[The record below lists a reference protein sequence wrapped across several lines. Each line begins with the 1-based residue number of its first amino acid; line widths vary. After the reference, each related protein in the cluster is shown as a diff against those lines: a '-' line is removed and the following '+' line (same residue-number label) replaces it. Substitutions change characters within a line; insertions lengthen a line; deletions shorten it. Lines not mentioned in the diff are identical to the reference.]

1 MTIKLHDLRPA
12 PGSKTARTRVGRGEG
27 SKGKTAGRG
36 TKGTKARKHVPATFE
51 GGQMPIHM
59 RLPKL
64 KGFRNRFRTEYEVVN
79 VGDINRLFPQGGS
92 VGVDDLVAK
101 GAVRKNSLVKV
112 LGDGKLT
119 VKVDVSAHKFSGS
132 AREKI
137 TAAGARRPSC
147 DQPSCGITSAA
158 RRSICS
164 RFSATSTPTGLSS
177 SISAPA
183 SITSAQPAGDV
194 VGCAGHRHRHRCR
207 ASCRRCAAARRAHG
221 RGPGPRRRRPSGRP
235 ACRW

>member
-12 PGSKTARTRVGRGEG
+12 PGSKTAKTRVGRGGG

-36 TKGTKARKHVPATFE
+36 TKGTKARKNVPATFE

-64 KGFRNRFRTEYEVVN
+64 KGFKNRFRTEYEVVN
-79 VGDINRLFPQGGS
+79 VSDINKLFPEGGD
-92 VGVDDLVAK
+92 VGVDELVAA

-119 VKVDVSAHKFSGS
+119 VKVNVTAHKFSGA

-137 TAAGARRPSC
+137 TAAGGSV
-147 DQPSCGITSAA
+147 TE
-158 RRSICS
+158 
-164 RFSATSTPTGLSS
+164 LS
-177 SISAPA
+177 
-183 SITSAQPAGDV
+183 
-194 VGCAGHRHRHRCR
+194 
-207 ASCRRCAAARRAHG
+207 
-221 RGPGPRRRRPSGRP
+221 
-235 ACRW
+235 

>member
-36 TKGTKARKHVPATFE
+36 TKGTKARKNVPATFE

-79 VGDINRLFPQGGS
+79 VGDINKLFPKGGK
-92 VGVDDLVAK
+92 VDVEELVAK
-101 GAVRKNSLVKV
+101 GAVRKKSLVKV
-112 LGDGKLT
+112 LADGKLT
-119 VKVDVSAHKFSGS
+119 VKVDVTAHKFSAS

-137 TAAGARRPSC
+137 TAAGGSV
-147 DQPSCGITSAA
+147 TE
-158 RRSICS
+158 
-164 RFSATSTPTGLSS
+164 LS
-177 SISAPA
+177 
-183 SITSAQPAGDV
+183 
-194 VGCAGHRHRHRCR
+194 
-207 ASCRRCAAARRAHG
+207 
-221 RGPGPRRRRPSGRP
+221 
-235 ACRW
+235 